1 MSYQQTKTSDDYK
14 PCVCMYPNGTIR
26 KTNVLY
32 VRLDSRERALEK
44 LHSDRAAWVSYPDY
58 DAIQM
63 EYPKWPKL
71 SV

>member
-1 MSYQQTKTSDDYK
+1 
-14 PCVCMYPNGTIR
+14 MYPNGTIR
-26 KTNVLY
+26 KTNVLH

-44 LHSDRAAWVSYPDY
+44 LHGDHAAWVSYPDY
-58 DAIQM
+58 DSIQA